1 LLAIFLATYGTVF
14 IAEIVGDKLLYTT
27 GVLATRYR
35 WLSITAGMALA
46 FTLKMGVAVAVG
58 DAIAHMMPPW
68 LIATITAASFAGV
81 ALALWRKPDVRKP
94 KEKDARIL
102 KGAMVAFAAIFFSEW
117 GDVGMI
123 TAGAMS
129 VRYVWSARAVDAT
142 QVVPTTA
149 AVLVWL
155 GAVSAMVTK
164 GTLAVTLGA
173 SVRGWIASHVSPKVV
188 RYVAVAAIL
197 VLGVLSV
204 LETLG
209 VLVD

>member
-1 LLAIFLATYGTVF
+1 MFAIFFATYGTVF

-35 WLSITAGMALA
+35 WVSIVAGMAAA

-58 DAIAHMMPPW
+58 DAIAHLLPRW
-68 LIATITAASFAGV
+68 LIATVTAASFVGV
-81 ALALWRKPDVRKP
+81 ALTLWRKPDVRKP

-102 KGAMVAFAAIFFSEW
+102 KGATVAFAAIFFSEW

-129 VRYVWSARAVDAT
+129 VKFVWSAGAAQST
-142 QVVPTTA
+142 QVSQTAA

-164 GTLAVTLGA
+164 GALAVTLGA
-173 SVRGWIASHVSPKVV
+173 SVRGWIALHVSPRVV

-197 VLGVLSV
+197 VLGTLAV

-209 VLVD
+209 ILVD